1 MKHLKVADIQ
11 TNFLNYIIIYKNLAV
26 YRLTAKK
33 SMKAQRLNNEE
44 NERVVVAFQV
54 GSFSKYFHKRRG
66 VLTYLGEFNF
76 RDILYIRYNDIFI
89 KNVNGKKVITDEM
102 GNIISDDDPSGDV
115 GVLNFDEEYDT
126 TL

>member
-1 MKHLKVADIQ
+1 MKTKE
-11 TNFLNYIIIYKNLAV
+11 K
-26 YRLTAKK
+26 
-33 SMKAQRLNNEE
+33 NNEK

-66 VLTYLGEFNF
+66 TLTYLGEFNF

-102 GNIISDDDPSGDV
+102 GNIISDDDPSGDI
-115 GVLNFDEEYDT
+115 GVLDFDGDYDT
-126 TL
+126 TYCKYLEDCSDIEIEIINKRESYF

>member
-1 MKHLKVADIQ
+1 METKEK
-11 TNFLNYIIIYKNLAV
+11 
-26 YRLTAKK
+26 
-33 SMKAQRLNNEE
+33 NNEK

-76 RDILYIRYNDIFI
+76 RDILYIRYNEIFI
-89 KNVNGKKVITDEM
+89 KDVNGKKVITDEG
-102 GNIISDDDPSGDV
+102 GNIISDDDPLGDV

-126 TL
+126 TYCKYLEDCNDKEMEVLKRESYF